1 MAVAEVSE
9 ELRAKYA
16 EHYDGPT
23 AWREAGAADKVA
35 NVLRLCGVVPHASV
49 LEIGAGDGA
58 VLAGLA
64 ERGFA
69 ARHFGIEISPTALAA
84 ARARGRE
91 GLGALA
97 RYDGYRLPF
106 ADASLDL
113 VLLSHVVEHLEHP
126 RLLLREAA
134 RVARHVFVEVPL
146 EDTWRRPAHYRPNAE
161 GHINFYDLRGIRT
174 LLETCDLEVLGE
186 TVSHPTREAYALR
199 PELGP
204 VRSRLSWAVK
214 QALLGGAPALA
225 QRLFTYHGAL
235 LCRPRGGA
243 PA

>member
-1 MAVAEVSE
+1 MALAQVSD

-16 EHYDGPT
+16 EHYSGPS
-23 AWREAGAADKVA
+23 AWRSAGAADKVA
-35 NVLRLCGVVPHASV
+35 NVVRLCAGVAHERVV
-49 LEIGAGDGA
+49 EIGAGDGA
-58 VLAGLA
+58 VLAGLV

-69 ARHFGIEISPTALAA
+69 SQPLGLEISPSALAA
-84 ARARGRE
+84 GRARGLNE
-91 GLGALA
+91 LA

-113 VLLSHVVEHLEHP
+113 AILSHVVEHLEHP
-126 RLLLREAA
+126 RALLREAA

-146 EDTWRRPAHYRPNAE
+146 EDTWRRPRDYRPNAA

-174 LLETCDLEVLGE
+174 LLQTCGLEVLAE

-199 PELGP
+199 PELG
-204 VRSRLSWAVK
+204 RARADASWAVK
-214 QALLGGAPALA
+214 HALLALAPGLA

-235 LCRPRGGA
+235 LCRAGGVRA
-243 PA
+243 